1 MATSRP
7 SLRRG
12 LQGAWDLAFSWIAK
26 EPGTHHVDMPTT
38 ILLAM
43 LTVSI
48 FWGWYRE
55 AGIFSL
61 AWGGLLRIGEATALL
76 RSDLVLPVD
85 MLHAQCH
92 ILVRIEE
99 PKTRL
104 RAARHQAAKN
114 LVQLISLVLEDL
126 PRSSRLWPQSTQTL
140 RRRFDLI
147 LERLGNLYV
156 PPGSEAPRFREF
168 STRRRYIPFTAD

>member
-1 MATSRP
+1 MLLPLRATPCGAASRE
-7 SLRRG
+7 RG
-12 LQGAWDLAFSWIAK
+12 ILAFSWIAK
-26 EPGTHHVDMPTT
+26 EHGTHHVAMPAT

-48 FWGWYRE
+48 FLGWYRE

-76 RSDLVLPVD
+76 RADLVLPVD
-85 MLHAQCH
+85 MFHAQCH

-104 RAARHQAAKN
+104 RAARPQAAKIEQID
-114 LVQLISLVLEDL
+114 LGQLISPVFEDL
-126 PRSSRLWPQSTQTL
+126 PRSSRLWPQSTGK
-140 RRRFDLI
+140 RRVAILNSVSLGSNQAKEAKSTMYGKRF
-147 LERLGNLYV
+147 
-156 PPGSEAPRFREF
+156 
-168 STRRRYIPFTAD
+168 IPWKNAR